1 MTVSASGTETATGST
16 GPAAAREPESR
27 AGRCTH
33 RARARR
39 LRGRSGVGCG
49 MVRGAKVK
57 YTQSH
62 GGHRGLR
69 RGLGAP
75 RGTRPRARY
84 LRLAPAPLGLP
95 DHKLTATRSA
105 RGSASPTPAP
115 PGVLV
120 VTGIPETADVPRS
133 AQKRLPPAGGPRSTA
148 RGRRSAG
155 SPPRL
160 PRSPPLRLRAHC
172 VRGARCPRTP
182 PCVARPPSEH
192 GHLPPTVTGQLP
204 RPHSSRLPLRPRV

>member
-1 MTVSASGTETATGST
+1 MTVSASGTRPPRGPRDPPQRGSQSP
-16 GPAAAREPESR
+16 GPAAAPIGP
-27 AGRCTH
+27 A
-33 RARARR
+33 
-39 LRGRSGVGCG
+39 
-49 MVRGAKVK
+49 RGAFADRAESAAAWSAAPKSS
-57 YTQSH
+57 THS
-62 GGHRGLR
+62 GHRGLR

-75 RGTRPRARY
+75 RGTRPRARH

-115 PGVLV
+115 SGVLV
-120 VTGIPETADVPRS
+120 VTGIPETADVPPS

-148 RGRRSAG
+148 WGRRSAG

-160 PRSPPLRLRAHC
+160 PRSPLLRPRAHC